1 MIAGGH
7 PLGALALPRPNCTK
21 DLGHM
26 ADTALVTPPRTS
38 MYSRILIRLA
48 APLFLTLLFPV
59 AVGFH
64 WPAPARWAILTT
76 MTLSWLGF
84 AGWMAYSQRRR
95 SPEQTKVMREQDQLL
110 TELRSFVSNEIDG
123 SRGEIERARELIRQA
138 VSGLGGSFEAMNR
151 KSREQ
156 SQALARIVDRAGS
169 DGGAGVDVARFAQHA
184 NSRME
189 QLVEALEQVSGQSS
203 TTVHHIDEMAQHLDG
218 IFALLEDV
226 KSIADQTNLLALN
239 AAIEAARAG
248 EAGRGF
254 AVVADEVRNLSERS
268 TTFNEQIRKLAH
280 SSKDAIAKVRETVSH
295 MASRDMD
302 RSREARAEAASM
314 LDNVAAINRSLE
326 EGMREIS
333 ECGRAIDSSVADAV
347 RALQFEDIAAQALG
361 GAHTHLD
368 RLTAINR
375 EAVGLQELL
384 HRNGGA
390 LDSELI
396 AALQRVG
403 ARLREMRVEWE
414 RPPHKPVAQQ
424 NMGAGTVEL
433 F

>member
-1 MIAGGH
+1 MSS
-7 PLGALALPRPNCTK
+7 
-21 DLGHM
+21 
-26 ADTALVTPPRTS
+26 RT
-38 MYSRILIRLA
+38 IIRLA
-48 APLFLTLLFPV
+48 APLALTLLLPLAF
-59 AVGFH
+59 ALE
-64 WPAPARWAILTT
+64 WPAALRWAILST

-84 AGWMAYSQRRR
+84 AWWSSRSTLHR
-95 SPEQTKVMREQDQLL
+95 SPEQDRVLREQDQLL
-110 TELRSFVSNEIDG
+110 TELRSFVGNEIEG
-123 SRGEIERARELIRQA
+123 SRSEVERARDLIRQA

-151 KSREQ
+151 KSRQ
-156 SQALARIVDRAGS
+156 QNQALARIVDRTGEDGSAGL
-169 DGGAGVDVARFAQHA
+169 DVARFAQHA
-184 NSRME
+184 SHQME

-203 TTVHHIDEMAQHLDG
+203 TTVQHIDQMAQHLDG

-302 RSREARAEAASM
+302 RSRDARIEAASM
-314 LDNVAAINRSLE
+314 VDNVAQINASLGD
-326 EGMREIS
+326 GMREVS
-333 ECGRAIDSSVADAV
+333 DCARAIDGSVAEAV
-347 RALQFEDIAAQALG
+347 RALQFEDIATQALG
-361 GAHTHLD
+361 GVHVHLD

-375 EAVGLQELL
+375 EALALQELL
-384 HRNGGA
+384 HRHGGA
-390 LDSELI
+390 ADEEV
-396 AALQRVG
+396 ATALQRTG
-403 ARLREMRVEWE
+403 NRLRDMRNEWE
-414 RPPHKPVAQQ
+414 RPPHKPVTQQ
-424 NMGAGTVEL
+424 SMGAGTVEL

>member
-1 MIAGGH
+1 
-7 PLGALALPRPNCTK
+7 
-21 DLGHM
+21 
-26 ADTALVTPPRTS
+26 
-38 MYSRILIRLA
+38 MYSRIIIRLA
-48 APLFLTLLFPV
+48 APLVLTLLLPLAF
-59 AVGFH
+59 ALD
-64 WPAPARWAILTT
+64 WPAALRWAVLTT

-84 AGWMAYSQRRR
+84 AWWSTRAQAQR
-95 SPEQTKVMREQDQLL
+95 SPEHTRILREQDQLL
-110 TELRSFVSNEIDG
+110 TELRSFVGTEIDG
-123 SRGEIERARELIRQA
+123 SRSEIERARDLIRQA
-138 VSGLGGSFEAMNR
+138 VAGLGGSFDAMNR
-151 KSREQ
+151 KSRQ
-156 SQALARIVDRAGS
+156 QNQALARIVDRAGE
-169 DGGAGVDVARFAQHA
+169 DGPAGLDVARFAQHA
-184 NSRME
+184 SHQME

-203 TTVHHIDEMAQHLDG
+203 NTVQHIDQMAQHLDG

-302 RSREARAEAASM
+302 RSREARHEAAAMVDS
-314 LDNVAAINRSLE
+314 VAQINASLGD
-326 EGMREIS
+326 GMREVS
-333 ECGRAIDSSVADAV
+333 ECARAIDASVAEAV
-347 RALQFEDIAAQALG
+347 RALQFEDIATQSLG
-361 GAHTHLD
+361 GVHVHLD

-375 EAVGLQELL
+375 EAMSLQELL
-384 HRNGGA
+384 HRNGGVM
-390 LDSELI
+390 DEEMVV
-396 AALQRVG
+396 ALQRTG
-403 ARLREMRVEWE
+403 SRLREMRVEWE

-424 NMGAGTVEL
+424 SMGAGTVEL

>member
-1 MIAGGH
+1 
-7 PLGALALPRPNCTK
+7 
-21 DLGHM
+21 
-26 ADTALVTPPRTS
+26 
-38 MYSRILIRLA
+38 MYSRIAIRLA
-48 APLFLTLLFPV
+48 APLALTLLLPLAFALSWPS
-59 AVGFH
+59 AVV
-64 WPAPARWAILTT
+64 WAILTT
-76 MTLSWLGF
+76 MVLSWLVF
-84 AGWMAYSQRRR
+84 AYWSVHSQAQR
-95 SPEQTKVMREQDQLL
+95 SPEHVRVLKEQDHLL
-110 TELRSFVSNEIDG
+110 TELRSFVSNEIEG
-123 SRGEIERARELIRQA
+123 SRSEVERARDLIRQA

-151 KSREQ
+151 KSRQQ
-156 SQALARIVDRAGS
+156 SQALARIVDRAGE

-184 NSRME
+184 SHRME

-203 TTVHHIDEMAQHLDG
+203 TTVQHIDQMAQHLDG

-280 SSKDAIAKVRETVSH
+280 SSKESIAKVRETVSH

-302 RSREARAEAASM
+302 RSREARQEAAAM
-314 LDNVAAINRSLE
+314 LDNVAAINNSLG

-333 ECGRAIDSSVADAV
+333 ECGRAIDGSVAEAV
-347 RALQFEDIAAQALG
+347 RALQFEDIATQSLG
-361 GAHTHLD
+361 VVHTHLD

-375 EAVGLQELL
+375 EATALQELL
-384 HRNGGA
+384 HRSGGVV
-390 LDSELI
+390 DNDLI
-396 AALQRVG
+396 NALQRTG
-403 ARLREMRVEWE
+403 NRLHELRSEWE

-424 NMGAGTVEL
+424 DMGAGTVEL